1 MTRDELEDQSSN
13 SVSAIQGK
21 RDLEA
26 SDAADEPIA
35 DHGQMSATLSEQ
47 SLQEML
53 KSANVSEADAVAEGT
68 EADDALASDP
78 QDGDKQNPEQAEEQV
93 ASVEAEADPTA
104 ERDADD
110 IDERQDD
117 DDGGDAAGDFDPY
130 NSSLSLTFKAG
141 QRNQP
146 LDFGL
151 SGDDRE
157 DLEEDK
163 DEEREDERVD
173 EANNADEPD
182 EQKTYDPVE
191 KMAEYLANN
200 KAVKDPIEK
209 KVDNSVSQQTQEV

>member
-1 MTRDELEDQSSN
+1 V
-13 SVSAIQGK
+13 SVIQGK

-35 DHGQMSATLSEQ
+35 DHDQMSATLSEQ

-53 KSANVSEADAVAEGT
+53 KSAKVSDTDAVAEGT
-68 EADDALASDP
+68 QADAALASEAPARDE
-78 QDGDKQNPEQAEEQV
+78 QNPVQAQEQA
-93 ASVEAEADPTA
+93 ASVEVEEDPAA

-117 DDGGDAAGDFDPY
+117 DGSGDAAGDFDPY

-151 SGDDRE
+151 SGDDRD

-163 DEEREDERVD
+163 EEEREDERVD
-173 EANNADEPD
+173 EANDTE
-182 EQKTYDPVE
+182 DPVKQKVE
-191 KMAEYLANN
+191 TT
-200 KAVKDPIEK
+200 DP
-209 KVDNSVSQQTQEV
+209 